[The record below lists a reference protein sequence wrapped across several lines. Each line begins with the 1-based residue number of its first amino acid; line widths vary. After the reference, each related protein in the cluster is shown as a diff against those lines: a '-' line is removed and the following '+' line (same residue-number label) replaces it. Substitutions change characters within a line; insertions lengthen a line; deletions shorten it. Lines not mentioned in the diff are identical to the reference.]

1 MSAWKSC
8 LGQPKSIKK
17 TLSRPLHSKLKKIRG
32 LFKDLLRNVDFK
44 DFSRTRPKIHTLREE
59 ALRSS

>member
-1 MSAWKSC
+1 MSVWKSC

-17 TLSRPLHSKLKKIRG
+17 TLSRPLYSKLKKIRG
-32 LFKDLLRNVDFK
+32 LFKDLLRNMEK
-44 DFSRTRPKIHTLREE
+44 WISRTRPKIHTLQAE